1 VTVFEPW
8 PEVTNVRGRNWK
20 NSFFGGIAMGMMDK
34 IKGIFGGHAD
44 KADGVVDAAA
54 EQVKKATPDQA
65 HGVVDQGAD
74 TVKGVIKD
82 NLS

>member
-1 VTVFEPW
+1 
-8 PEVTNVRGRNWK
+8 
-20 NSFFGGIAMGMMDK
+20 MGMMDK
-34 IKGIFGGHAD
+34 IKGVFGGHAD